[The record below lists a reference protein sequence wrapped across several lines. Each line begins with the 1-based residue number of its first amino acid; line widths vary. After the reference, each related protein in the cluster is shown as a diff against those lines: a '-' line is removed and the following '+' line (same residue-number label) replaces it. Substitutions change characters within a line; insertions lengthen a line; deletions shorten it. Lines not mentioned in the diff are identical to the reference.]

1 MSQAETQQVTK
12 KWFNALDKA
21 DYATAMSCLADD
33 IEWINLQPVKGVSD
47 IIPWIGTS
55 HGVTEVTQ
63 AFQTRDRIAEVKLF
77 EPINLVVQGDRAF
90 GTVHDISTINATGL
104 TFDITFATEMKVS
117 EGKIVWWKSYC
128 DPSPII
134 AAFRGDSRSR
144 LIEAVEND
152 DFDAVQ
158 SLLQHGTD
166 ANTRNEEN
174 GLTVL
179 MIAACHGNFKMT
191 KLLLDTGADLFTA
204 DSKTGA
210 TPLHKACQG
219 GNIDIIKLL
228 LGKGAFIDA
237 VTPTMGHSAIMDALW
252 YKWPEIVK
260 LLIDRGANLN
270 FGTHYG
276 FTLDD
281 HVNFELNVNQG
292 EEKQKFVFVKEAI
305 NAGRASAQKQIESQT
320 VMAVTNQ
327 GDLEKVRQLIAKG
340 ADVNTIYPHVNSF
353 LDGHTPLL
361 VAARD
366 GHTEIV
372 GELLRAGAKVCV
384 EDWVFKGAPIHKA
397 TYNGNPEILKMLID
411 SPNIDIDVQGP
422 INGYTPLH
430 DALWHGFTEC
440 AEMLL
445 KADARLDLKGH
456 DGKTPLDVA
465 IDVYGANSKIV
476 KLILSKMETAKASI
490 KNKRYQLA

>member
-1 MSQAETQQVTK
+1 MSQAETQKVTET
-12 KWFNALDKA
+12 WFNALDKA
-21 DYATAMSCLADD
+21 DYATAMACLADD

-55 HGVTEVTQ
+55 HGVAEVTES
-63 AFQTRDRIAEVKLF
+63 FQTRDHIAEVKLF
-77 EPINLVVQGDRAF
+77 KPISLVVQGDRAF
-90 GTVHDISTINATGL
+90 GTVHDITTVNATGL

-117 EGKIVWWKSYC
+117 GGKIVWWKSYC

-134 AAFRGDSRSR
+134 AAFRGDVSSR

-152 DFDAVQ
+152 DLDTVKT
-158 SLLQHGTD
+158 LLQQGAD
-166 ANTRNEEN
+166 VNTRNPEN

-179 MIAACHGNFKMT
+179 MSAACHGNLEMT
-191 KLLLDTGADLFTA
+191 KLLLEAGADLFTA

-228 LGKGAFIDA
+228 LDKGAFIDA

-252 YKWPEIVK
+252 YKWPKIVQ

-292 EEKQKFVFVKEAI
+292 AEKQKFIVVKEAI
-305 NAGRASAQKQIESQT
+305 DAGRAKAQKEIESQT
-320 VMAVTNQ
+320 VMAATKE
-327 GDLEKVRQLIAKG
+327 GDLAKVQQLIAAG
-340 ADVNTIYPHVNSF
+340 ADVNTVCPHVNSF
-353 LDGHTPLL
+353 QDGHTPLL

-366 GHTEIV
+366 GHTKIV
-372 GELLRAGAKVCV
+372 PELLKAGAKVRV

-397 TYNGNPEILKMLID
+397 TYNGNPEILQMLID
-411 SPNIDIDVQGP
+411 SPDIDLDIQGP
-422 INGYTPLH
+422 INGYTPVH
-430 DALWHGFTEC
+430 DALWHGYTKC
-440 AEMLL
+440 AEMLV
-445 KADARLDLKGH
+445 KAGARLDLKGH
-456 DGKTPLDVA
+456 DGKTPLDIA
-465 IDVYGANSKIV
+465 IEVCGADSEIVQLIRSKLATV
-476 KLILSKMETAKASI
+476 N
-490 KNKRYQLA
+490 NKQYQLA